1 MGTKRG
7 QKYGKKNSKKRKSRL
22 KNHIAD
28 WGGYFDFLI
37 YCTKIIMYF
46 RYSIFIM
53 GNINSFRNDL
63 KKYDYL
69 NSSILTSKI
78 NKLNYNLVTFI
89 VQKEL
94 STFKYVKL
102 TPKTSSYNAQLE
114 WILSK
119 MKDSYG
125 KDYTTYLKSVLDKVD
140 AALESSK
147 LSTKNRFVLLLIK
160 QKLVTELNN

>member
-1 MGTKRG
+1 M
-7 QKYGKKNSKKRKSRL
+7 
-22 KNHIAD
+22 
-28 WGGYFDFLI
+28 
-37 YCTKIIMYF
+37 
-46 RYSIFIM
+46 
-53 GNINSFRNDL
+53 
-63 KKYDYL
+63 
-69 NSSILTSKI
+69 TSKI